1 MPDLTRIGEIVGLP
15 LSGMVDGQ
23 TVTVGEGYCFLP
35 SGRRLMTTG
44 ASAVI
49 PASQPIGWIH
59 AYAAEASNNTLGL
72 ELSTTVPDAAYR
84 GTARTKTGD
93 PTRRYLGSG
102 RIETVGKLRGGRHTT
117 VGSRGNYVIL
127 DHSTVSF
134 QTPPQALNLVIA
146 ALSSPA
152 QQTIDL
158 TSYIP
163 PTAVVVELKV
173 TNLSNMTVYVGRPSL
188 GTLSRTSR
196 VMDVAPNNNLVFRVR
211 LDSDQAVTLLASAT
225 GLLGSVVTV
234 SAGNVIVEIVGY
246 LFDR

>member
-23 TVTVGEGYCFLP
+23 TVAVGEGYCFLP

-44 ASAVI
+44 TSAVI

-59 AYAAEASNNTLGL
+59 AYAAETANNTLGL
-72 ELSTTVPDAAYR
+72 ELSTTAPDVAYR

-93 PTRRYLGSG
+93 ATRRYLGSG

-134 QTPPQALNLVIA
+134 QTPPQALNLSIL
-146 ALSSPA
+146 ALTAPA

-158 TSYIP
+158 MPYIP

-173 TNLSNMTVYVGRPSL
+173 SNLSNMTVYVGRPSL
-188 GTLSRTSR
+188 GTLSRNTR
-196 VMDVAPNNNLVFRVR
+196 VMDVAPNNNLVFRMR
-211 LDSDQAVTLLASAT
+211 LDADQAVTLLASAT
-225 GLLGSVVTV
+225 GLLGNVVTIA
-234 SAGNVIVEIVGY
+234 AGNVIVEVVGY